1 MRRHILVITL
11 VLALASGA
19 VPFSIGSARA
29 SGTHGYVVVFAGQQ
43 AADGAFDLTVSHEA
57 ILSLVASAGG
67 TIIAD
72 LSAQSGVLVVESAN
86 PLFAAVL
93 RGSVLVEEVGQDFGW
108 KAVPTYDEAVAS
120 GAPGNVGAAGG
131 PSTSA
136 FSTPESTARISTSTT
151 MASLV
156 APRTWTA
163 RGAGTSFRLAPASAT
178 PGPASTMASTAH
190 TWPGSWPPRRTG

>member
-29 SGTHGYVVVFAGQQ
+29 SGTHGYVVVFAGQP
-43 AADGAFDLTVSHEA
+43 AADGTFDLTVSHEA

-72 LSAQSGVLVVESAN
+72 LSAQIGVLVVESAN

-93 RGSVLVEEVGQDFGW
+93 RGSVLVEGVGQDFGW

-120 GAPGNVGAAGG
+120 GAPVNVDAGG
-131 PSTSA
+131 GG
-136 FSTPESTARISTSTT
+136 PEQTEDPLESQQWSMMQIR
-151 MASLV
+151 
-156 APRTWTA
+156 APEGHAIHAGW
-163 RGAGTSFRLAPASAT
+163 RGREGGRVHDRVV
-178 PGPASTMASTAH
+178 G
-190 TWPGSWPPRRTG
+190 G

>member
-1 MRRHILVITL
+1 MFQFS
-11 VLALASGA
+11 LASGP

-120 GAPGNVGAAGG
+120 GAPVNVDAGG
-131 PSTSA
+131 GG
-136 FSTPESTARISTSTT
+136 PEQTEDPLEAQQWGM
-151 MASLV
+151 MAIRG
-156 APRTWTA
+156 PRAHATQGGR
-163 RGAGTSFRLAPASAT
+163 RG
-178 PGPASTMASTAH
+178 
-190 TWPGSWPPRRTG
+190 